1 MTVRALV
8 LALLAALVLVVATGC
23 GGGKSEP
30 SREDYAKAVVL
41 NRDRVDFVLA
51 RITRA
56 QSVDE
61 LLTRMEEAST
71 VIERAAGEL
80 DDTGAPSEYQPEADN
95 LVKQMRQLG
104 VDIKATADQAQ
115 QPGFEGLVTDPH
127 LQGLSFDS
135 WTKMNKAL
143 AGLAGK
149 GIKVAII
156 QPKAAPS

>member
-1 MTVRALV
+1 MTARRLV
-8 LALLAALVLVVATGC
+8 LALLAALVLVAATGC
-23 GGGKSEP
+23 GGKSEP
-30 SREDYAKAVVL
+30 SPEDYAKAVVL

-56 QSVDE
+56 GSVDE

-71 VIERAAGEL
+71 VIDRAAGEL

-95 LVKQMRQLG
+95 LVKQMRQLA

-115 QPGFEGLVTDPH
+115 QPGFEGLITDPH

-149 GIKVAII
+149 GIKVSII
-156 QPKAAPS
+156 QPKAASS

>member
-1 MTVRALV
+1 MTVRRLALV
-8 LALLAALVLVVATGC
+8 LLAALLIALAAGC
-23 GGGKSEP
+23 GGSGTP
-30 SREDYAKAVVL
+30 SPADYAAAVVL

-61 LLTRMEEAST
+61 LNNRMEEAST
-71 VIERAAGEL
+71 VIDKAAGEL
-80 DDTGAPSEYQPEADN
+80 ENKGAPDEYQPEADN
-95 LVKQMRQLG
+95 LVKQMRQLS
-104 VDIKATADQAQ
+104 VDIRATAEQAQ
-115 QPGFEGLVTDPH
+115 QPGFGGLITDPH

-149 GIKVAII
+149 GIKVSVI
-156 QPKAAPS
+156 QPKASQ